1 MATIRWRRKMAVRPV
16 LEYPDPRLLQK
27 TAPVEDV
34 QTDAIQTLI
43 DDMLETMYD
52 QDGAG
57 LAAPQVGANHR
68 ILVIDLS
75 RDRSE
80 PLCLINPEIVEREGS
95 QSNQEGCLSFPGIW
109 IDVERA
115 NWVHMKALDRNSKPI
130 EIKTDGFLAIAIQHE
145 IDHLDGIVFI
155 NRLSGLKRQRAMK
168 KFDKA
173 KRLRTP
179 S

>member
-1 MATIRWRRKMAVRPV
+1 MAIRKI

-27 TAPVEDV
+27 AQEVPAESIADPE
-34 QTDAIQTLI
+34 IQTLI

-52 QDGAG
+52 DNGAG
-57 LAAPQVGANHR
+57 LAATQLGIDKR

-80 PLCLINPEIVEREGS
+80 PLCLINPEIIEHRGKRTH
-95 QSNQEGCLSFPGIW
+95 QEGCLSFPGIY

-115 NWVHMKALDRNSKPI
+115 EWVHCQALDRHG
-130 EIKTDGFLAIAIQHE
+130 KTQTFQTDDFLSIAIQHE
-145 IDHLDGIVFI
+145 KDHLDGIVFV
-155 NRLSGLKRQRAMK
+155 NRLSPLKRQRALK
-168 KFDKA
+168 KYDKA
-173 KRLRTP
+173 KRLRDA